1 MRKLATV
8 VVALVL
14 SLPVVLVSEFVASG
28 APVPK
33 GAGKPPK
40 PEKLT
45 NADLAGRWDFEW
57 STPGS
62 TGWMEFDESGS
73 YSCKTADESPTLYY
87 GTYTADGNAIVLTE
101 WRLDTA
107 TGNVSQTPSVY
118 RLEFDVK
125 DWPSMA
131 GKATGA
137 IDFNAIN
144 PPRLDTHTKLH
155 GRKRNRK
162 P

>member
-1 MRKLATV
+1 MRRFLTV
-8 VVALVL
+8 VVAFVV
-14 SLPVVLVSEFVASG
+14 SLPVVLVCEA

-33 GAGKPPK
+33 GAGQPPK

-45 NADLAGRWDFEW
+45 NADLAGRWAFEW
-57 STPGS
+57 STPGGS
-62 TGWMEFDESGS
+62 GWIEFEESGA
-73 YSCKTADESPTLYY
+73 YSCKTADASTTLYF
-87 GTYTADGNAIVLTE
+87 GNYTVDGGAIILTE
-101 WRLDTA
+101 WRLDTLTQ
-107 TGNVSQTPSVY
+107 TGNERPSVY

-125 DWPSMA
+125 DWPSLT

-144 PPRLDTHTKLH
+144 PPQLDTHTKIH
-155 GRKRNRK
+155 GRQRNAK